1 MTQSILIVGGTG
13 HIGLAVARDLWCN
26 TDAALMLTGR
36 RHQKGEAAVAELG
49 RRSSFLPLDLTTTT
63 VDELAKLLC
72 NVDLAIQ
79 CVGPFRT
86 LPPTLLAACIVAGV
100 DYVDVCDDRR
110 ATEVRLGLHDA
121 AQASGITA
129 LIDTGTFPGI
139 DNVLV
144 ADALARLPQAD
155 DVRLYFVCAGS
166 GNGGFGVL
174 ETTFIAVSTSYAQLI
189 DGTWRPT
196 PSFRARQVVDFGAP
210 MGRRPVYNFEVPELS
225 SLARTFPQLQRCTS
239 KFGTIPGLWNWATA
253 AVARLPASVRRN
265 PDFIHDAI
273 TFTLPWVHRLDRL
286 TGGAIGIRVEVR
298 TPDGQGEALGFYA
311 PSTSQAVGWA
321 VGAAA
326 CLILDGTISEPG
338 VHLPEA
344 LIPPREYFAAL
355 TARGG
360 CFSRIAL

>member
-1 MTQSILIVGGTG
+1 MTQSILVFGGTG
-13 HIGLAVARDLWCN
+13 QIGRWVAHDLFLH
-26 TDAALMLTGR
+26 TDASLILTGR
-36 RHQKGEAAVAELG
+36 NLAKGVNVAAEFG
-49 RRSSFLPLDLTTTT
+49 RRGHFLPLDLTTIT
-63 VDELAKLLC
+63 VDELAKLLD

-110 ATEVRLGLHDA
+110 ATEIRLGLHDA
-121 AQASGITA
+121 AQATGITA
-129 LIDTGTFPGI
+129 LIDMGTFPGI

-174 ETTFIAVSTSYAQLI
+174 ETTFIAVSDSYNQRI
-189 DGTWRPT
+189 DGAWRPT

-225 SLARTFPQLQRCTS
+225 TLARTFPQLQRCTS
-239 KFGTIPGLWNWATA
+239 KFGTVPELWNWATA
-253 AVARLPASVRRN
+253 GVARLPASVRRN
-265 PDFIHDAI
+265 PGFIHDAI

-286 TGGAIGIRVEVR
+286 TGARFVSAWRYARPTGKARRLDFTRRRPVRRWGGRLVRLPAWSLMGQSINQAFTCPRPGFRRV
-298 TPDGQGEALGFYA
+298 
-311 PSTSQAVGWA
+311 ST
-321 VGAAA
+321 
-326 CLILDGTISEPG
+326 
-338 VHLPEA
+338 LP
-344 LIPPREYFAAL
+344 R
-355 TARGG
+355 
-360 CFSRIAL
+360 